1 MIILVA
7 DDERWIRKGIIKMID
22 QSRLEGET
30 QILEADTVEGALA
43 LFSEHRPQIVISD
56 VKFPTEDGC
65 TLCERIYAIEK
76 RTRIIMISGYDEF
89 EYVKRALSY
98 RAVDYLLK
106 PVDKQVLNNT
116 IHKCVEELSAEWQN
130 TSERYRES
138 ADRGLPSSEG
148 SRAEGGRTDGARSVD
163 IQDVIRDIEDT
174 VRKNCSEKYTLS
186 GLALKYHLS
195 EAYLSTVFKKTN
207 GLSLTAF
214 IMQVKVERAK
224 ELMMTTQGKIWDI
237 AAQVGYPDQHYFT
250 KVFKKVTGESPTEY
264 KTKLNRELYGEEHV

>member
-22 QSRLEGET
+22 QSRLEGDT
-30 QILEADTVEGALA
+30 QILEADTVEGALE

-56 VKFPTEDGC
+56 VKFPIEDGC

-89 EYVKRALSY
+89 EYVKRALAY

-106 PVDKQVLNNT
+106 PVDKQLLNNT
-116 IHKCVEELSAEWQN
+116 IHKCVEELSL
-130 TSERYRES
+130 ES
-138 ADRGLPSSEG
+138 QKNNRMMEEASNGELQMSD
-148 SRAEGGRTDGARSVD
+148 TARSVD
-163 IQDVIRDIEDT
+163 IQAVIEDIEAT
-174 VRKNCSEKYTLS
+174 ILKNYSEKYTLS
-186 GLALKYHLS
+186 GLALKYHIS
-195 EAYLSTVFKKTN
+195 EAYLSTVFKKRT
-207 GLSLTAF
+207 GISLTAY
-214 IMQVKVERAK
+214 IMQIKVERAK

-264 KTKLNRELYGEEHV
+264 KVKLNRELYGEEHV

>member
-22 QSRLEGET
+22 QSRLVGET
-30 QILEADTVEGALA
+30 QVLEADTVEDALT
-43 LFSEHRPQIVISD
+43 LFAEYRPQIVISD

-76 RTRIIMISGYDEF
+76 QTRIIMISGYDEF
-89 EYVKRALSY
+89 EYVKRALAY

-116 IHKCVEELSAEWQN
+116 IQRCIEELTADLHITE
-130 TSERYRES
+130 EGHKES
-138 ADRGLPSSEG
+138 ADREQSAGD
-148 SRAEGGRTDGARSVD
+148 AARSVD
-163 IQDVIRDIEDT
+163 IQDVIKDIEDT
-174 VRKNCSEKYTLS
+174 IRKNYSEKYTLS

-195 EAYLSTVFKKTN
+195 EAYLSTVFKKRT
-207 GLSLTAF
+207 GISLTSY

-224 ELMMTTQGKIWDI
+224 ELMITTQGKIWDI

>member
-30 QILEADTVEGALA
+30 QILEADTVEGALV
-43 LFSEHRPQIVISD
+43 LFAEHRPQIVISD

-89 EYVKRALSY
+89 EYVKRALAY

-116 IHKCVEELSAEWQN
+116 IQKCVEELSAEYQK
-130 TSERYRES
+130 TTERYWES
-138 ADRGLPSSEG
+138 SDRGLPSSVLAK
-148 SRAEGGRTDGARSVD
+148 SID

-214 IMQVKVERAK
+214 IMKVKVERAK
-224 ELMMTTQGKIWDI
+224 ELMMTTQGKMWDI